1 MNNRHILGTFKS
13 TVLKFN
19 SPTKNGTIYDRCI
32 YNQIKSDPVVN
43 EQLKNDCL
51 FVTMDGEDL
60 FHVAGVVTDLTY
72 NETQDSMEAI
82 VDVLNTPQGRIL
94 DVLLSDNQM
103 VSLSVCGYE
112 IDGVSMDD
120 KPYVI
125 TNYQLEKIEA
135 CPYQDIW
142 DDKIA
147 YHKKE

>member
-1 MNNRHILGTFKS
+1 MNNRYILGTFKG

-19 SPTKNGTIYDRCI
+19 SPTKNGRIYDSCI

-43 EQLKNDCL
+43 EQLNNDCL

-60 FHVAGVVTDLTY
+60 SHVAGIVTDLIY
-72 NETQDSMEAI
+72 SETEDSMKAI
-82 VDVLNTPQGRIL
+82 VDVVNTPQGRIL

-112 IDGVSMDD
+112 VDGGSMND

-125 TNYQLEKIEA
+125 TNYQLDKIQA
-135 CPYQDIW
+135 YPYQDIW
-142 DDKIA
+142 DDKIE

>member
-1 MNNRHILGTFKS
+1 MNHRHILGTFKS

-19 SPTKNGTIYDRCI
+19 SPTKNGRTYDSCI

-72 NETQDSMEAI
+72 NETQDSMEVS
-82 VDVLNTPQGRIL
+82 VDVVDTPQGRIL

-103 VSLSVCGYE
+103 VSLTVCGYE
-112 IDGVSMDD
+112 PDDGSKDD
-120 KPYVI
+120 EPHVI
-125 TNYQLEKIEA
+125 KNYQLEKIEA
-135 CPYQDIW
+135 CLYQDIW
-142 DDKIA
+142 DDKIE

>member
-1 MNNRHILGTFKS
+1 MNNRYILGTFEC

-19 SPTKNGTIYDRCI
+19 SPTKNGTIYDSCI

-112 IDGVSMDD
+112 VDGGRIDD
-120 KPYVI
+120 KPYII
-125 TNYQLEKIEA
+125 TNYQLEKIQVY
-135 CPYQDIW
+135 PYQDIW
-142 DDKIA
+142 DDKIE

>member
-19 SPTKNGTIYDRCI
+19 SPTKNGRTYDSCI

-43 EQLKNDCL
+43 EQLNNACL

-60 FHVAGVVTDLTY
+60 THVAGVVTDLTY
-72 NETQDSMEAI
+72 NETNESMEAI
-82 VDVLNTPQGRIL
+82 GNVLNTPQGRIL

-103 VSLSVCGYE
+103 VSLTVCGYE
-112 IDGVSMDD
+112 TDDGNIND
-120 KPYVI
+120 KPHVI
-125 TNYQLEKIEA
+125 KNYQLEKIEA

-142 DDKIA
+142 DDKIE
-147 YHKKE
+147 YHKQD

>member
-19 SPTKNGTIYDRCI
+19 SPTKNGRTYDSCI
-32 YNQIKSDPVVN
+32 YHQIKSDPVVN
-43 EQLKNDCL
+43 EQLENDCL

-60 FHVAGVVTDLTY
+60 SHVAGVVTDLTY

-82 VDVLNTPQGRIL
+82 VDVLNTQQGRIL

-112 IDGVSMDD
+112 VDGGGIDD
-120 KPYVI
+120 KPHII
-125 TNYQLEKIEA
+125 TNYQLEKIQIY
-135 CPYQDIW
+135 PYQDIW
-142 DDKIA
+142 DDKIE